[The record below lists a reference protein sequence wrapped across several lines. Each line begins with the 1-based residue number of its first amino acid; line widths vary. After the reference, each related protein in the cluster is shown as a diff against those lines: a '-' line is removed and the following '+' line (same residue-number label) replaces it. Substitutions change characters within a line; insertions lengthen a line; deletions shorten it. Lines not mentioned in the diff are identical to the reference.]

1 LLVEVVQTVVAVN
14 IKNISSNQIIGWGA
28 LLLGLLVAIMIGNA
42 VGGSDIGL
50 VVMFLAVIPLAL
62 VLINLKTNIWV
73 LIPIGWYVTGRLP
86 FLPVPF
92 TVRDI
97 CMLIAVFAFVL
108 FFALRIVPWKR
119 KLGIL
124 DYLLFIN
131 LAYLA
136 TVYFRNPVGAW
147 AFQSQMVGGRPYF
160 EALMAFG
167 AFMVLSRAQLT
178 PSIAKMFPLFYL
190 VPSVI
195 LAGLELLARLVP
207 QAAQPIQYVYS
218 GVSGQGPFS
227 TAMTDEAQL
236 GQTRFTA
243 MKEVGVVGILALCS
257 RHSLLK
263 LISPLRPVLFFLM
276 ALSIAAVFLS
286 GYRSAFLFALAA
298 LLLSS
303 LLRRRIVDLWIGFG
317 TVILAITALILVQG
331 SLVQLPM
338 TVQRTLSW
346 LPGDWN
352 DEAVRD
358 AQGST
363 TWRYEMVSWAWNDN
377 RIIKDKIWGQGFGI
391 SIDDMNII
399 ASAMLAGQQGG
410 MFIGGSDRE
419 NFMLTGSFHNGPV
432 SAIRYVGVV
441 GFALFYPLL
450 CYMALLAWRLCRRA
464 HGTNAFP
471 FTLFV
476 CIPVIYEPFNYIF
489 VFGGYDGSISQTL
502 YWAGLLNMTS
512 NYLAVTVP
520 GREMESGADKRA
532 LSSERKLATAFRA
545 QV

>member
-1 LLVEVVQTVVAVN
+1 MN

-42 VGGSDIGL
+42 VGGSDIRLL
-50 VVMFLAVIPLAL
+50 VIFLAVIPLAL

-119 KLGIL
+119 KLGML
-124 DYLLFIN
+124 DYLIIIN

-178 PSIAKMFPLFYL
+178 PSIAKMFPMFYL

-218 GVSGQGPFS
+218 GVSGQGPLS
-227 TAMTDEAQL
+227 TTITDEAQL

-243 MKEVGVVGILALCS
+243 MKEVGVVGALALCS
-257 RHSLLK
+257 RHSPLK
-263 LISPLRPVLFFLM
+263 LISPMHPLLVILLVF
-276 ALSIAAVFLS
+276 SIAAVFLS
-286 GYRSAFLFALAA
+286 GYRSAFLFVLVALF
-298 LLLSS
+298 LSS
-303 LLRRRIVDLWIGFG
+303 LLRRKIADVWIGVSA
-317 TVILAITALILVQG
+317 VILATTALILVQG
-331 SLVQLPM
+331 SIVQLPM

-363 TWRYEMVSWAWNDN
+363 MWRYEMVSWAWNDN

-399 ASAMLAGQQGG
+399 ASALSAGQQGG

-464 HGTNAFP
+464 HGTSAFP

-489 VFGGYDGSISQTL
+489 VFGGYDGSVSQTL

-512 NYLAVTVP
+512 NYLAKTLH
-520 GREMESGADKRA
+520 GRENEAEADKRA
-532 LSSERKLATAFRA
+532 SIGA
-545 QV
+545 QASHRF

>member
-1 LLVEVVQTVVAVN
+1 MLTPNVTA
-14 IKNISSNQIIGWGA
+14 NQLTLWIV
-28 LLLGLLVAIMIGNA
+28 LLLGLLIAVFLGSA
-42 VGGSDIGL
+42 VGSSDVRS
-50 VVMFLAVIPLAL
+50 VVMLLALIPLAI
-62 VLINLKTNIWV
+62 VLIKLKTNIWV
-73 LIPIGWYVTGRLP
+73 LIPVGWYVTGRLP

-92 TVRDI
+92 TVRDL
-97 CMLIAVFAFVL
+97 CMLVAIFAFVL
-108 FFALRIVPWKR
+108 FFALRTVPVKR
-119 KLGIL
+119 KLGTL
-124 DYLLFIN
+124 DYLIFIN
-131 LAYLA
+131 LAYLV
-136 TVYFRNPVGAW
+136 TVYLRNPVGAW
-147 AFQSQMVGGRPYF
+147 FFQSQMVGGRPYF

-167 AFMVLSRAQLT
+167 AFIILSRAQLT
-178 PSIAKMFPLFYL
+178 PFIAKIFPLFYL

-227 TAMTDEAQL
+227 TAMADEAQL

-243 MKEVGVVGILALCS
+243 MKEVGVIGILALCS

-263 LISPLRPVLFFLM
+263 LISPLHPVLFFLLV
-276 ALSIAAVFLS
+276 LSIAAVFLS

-303 LLRRRIVDLWIGFG
+303 LLRRRIVDVWIGVG

-346 LPGDWN
+346 LPGDWS

-450 CYMALLAWRLCRRA
+450 CYMALMAWRLCGQA

-512 NYLAVTVP
+512 NYLAKTAA
-520 GREMESGADKRA
+520 GHKTDARADDQTLRSDRYPDSA
-532 LSSERKLATAFRA
+532 LRP
-545 QV
+545 Q